1 MEWSGQKGFQAAP
14 MVPFTVDGA
23 EAGLQKSQGPLI
35 FLKMHNAGH
44 LVPMDQPKASLDMI
58 SRWMQGN
65 L

>member
-1 MEWSGQKGFQAAP
+1 MEWSGQKGFKAAP
-14 MVPFTVDGA
+14 MEPFTVDGVK
-23 EAGLQKSQGPLI
+23 AGLKKSQGPLI

-44 LVPMDQPKASLDMI
+44 LVPMDQPNASLEMI